1 MLSRLA
7 GRFYRTISFPPI
19 RATLGFF
26 WVGGAIGLGSAST
39 ALLPQGRTALAPLL
53 LALGALVGYYSFVR
67 VVERRPV
74 VELVSRGSL
83 TEALA
88 GAAIGFGLFGLVI
101 GILFLLDVYSVSR
114 VNVVSVVV
122 PALMTALMAGVT
134 EELLIRAVAFRIL
147 EGWLGSWLALGISAA
162 LFGLMHLPN
171 PQATI
176 VSSAAI
182 ALEAGVMLAAAY
194 MVTRRVWL
202 AIGIHA
208 AWNFA
213 QSGIFGVAASG
224 VESTGYLKG
233 DLHGATLLSGGAFG
247 PEASIV
253 AVVVCLAAGLV
264 MLRVAHDRGHVL
276 RPSWRPEPTAAQRY
290 RSGSTVPID
299 DRA

>member
-7 GRFYRTISFPPI
+7 GRLHRTISFAPI

-39 ALLPQGRTALAPLL
+39 ALLPQGMTALAPLL
-53 LALGALVGYYSFVR
+53 LAVGALVGYYSFVR

-74 VELVSRGSL
+74 VELVSRGSS

-88 GAAIGFGLFGLVI
+88 GAAIGFALFGLVI
-101 GILFLLDVYSVSR
+101 GILFLLDVYSVGH

-122 PALMTALMAGVT
+122 PSLMAALMAGVT

-147 EGWLGSWLALGISAA
+147 EEWLGSWLALGISAA

-202 AIGIHA
+202 AVGIHA

-233 DLHGATLLSGGAFG
+233 ALHGPTLLSGGAFG

-253 AVVVCLAAGLV
+253 AVVVCVAAGLV

-276 RPSWRPEPTAAQRY
+276 RPSWRLEPTAA
-290 RSGSTVPID
+290 
-299 DRA
+299 

>member
-1 MLSRLA
+1 MLSRLT
-7 GRFYRTISFPPI
+7 GRFFRIISFPPV

-26 WVGGAIGLGSAST
+26 WVGGAIGLGSATT
-39 ALLPQGRTALAPLL
+39 AFLPRGAETLAPLL
-53 LALGALVGYYSFVR
+53 LAGGALVGYYSFVR

-74 VELVSRGSL
+74 VELVSNGCL

-101 GILFLLDVYSVSR
+101 GILFLLDIYSVNN
-114 VNVVSVVV
+114 VNVVTVVI

-134 EELLIRAVAFRIL
+134 EEILIRAVAFRIL

-162 LFGLMHLPN
+162 LFGLLHLPN

-202 AIGIHA
+202 AIGIHV

-224 VESTGYLKG
+224 VKGTGFMEG
-233 DLHGATLLSGGAFG
+233 DLHGPPILSGGAFG

-253 AVVVCLAAGLV
+253 AVVVCLAAGLYL
-264 MLRVAHDRGHVL
+264 LRAAHNRGHIL
-276 RPSWRPEPTAAQRY
+276 RPFWRPEQSAA
-290 RSGSTVPID
+290 
-299 DRA
+299 

>member
-1 MLSRLA
+1 MLSRLT
-7 GRFYRTISFPPI
+7 GTFYRIISFPPV

-26 WVGGAIGLGSAST
+26 WVGGAIGLGSATT
-39 ALLPQGRTALAPLL
+39 ALLPQGGEVLAPLL
-53 LALGALVGYYSFVR
+53 LAGGALVGYYSFVR

-74 VELVSRGSL
+74 VELVSRGWL

-88 GAAIGFGLFGLVI
+88 GAAIGFGLFGIVI
-101 GILFLLDVYSVSR
+101 GVLFLLGIYSVNS
-114 VNVVSVVV
+114 VNDVTVVV
-122 PALMTALMAGVT
+122 TALMTALMAGIT
-134 EELLIRAVAFRIL
+134 EEILIRAVAFRIL
-147 EGWLGSWLALGISAA
+147 EGWLGSWLALSISAA

-202 AIGIHA
+202 AIGIHV

-213 QSGIFGVAASG
+213 QGGIFGVAASG
-224 VESTGYLKG
+224 VKGTGYLDG
-233 DLHGATLLSGGAFG
+233 YLDGPLILSGGAFG

-253 AVVVCLAAGLV
+253 GVVVA
-264 MLRVAHDRGHVL
+264 LRQA
-276 RPSWRPEPTAAQRY
+276 SACFE
-290 RSGSTVPID
+290 
-299 DRA
+299 